1 MEHTELTLDALLGAI
16 LNLQDMEIG
25 GGGGKILLA
34 LAALGPERYNALSKL
49 LHDCGLCGGEGA

>member
-25 GGGGKILLA
+25 GGGVK
-34 LAALGPERYNALSKL
+34 SF
-49 LHDCGLCGGEGA
+49 

>member
-16 LNLQDMEIG
+16 LNLQNMEI